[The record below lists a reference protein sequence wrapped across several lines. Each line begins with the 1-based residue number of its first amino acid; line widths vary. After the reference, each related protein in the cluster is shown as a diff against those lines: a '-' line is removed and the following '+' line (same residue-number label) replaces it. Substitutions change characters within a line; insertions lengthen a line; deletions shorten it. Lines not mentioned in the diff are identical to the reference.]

1 MGMGGNRNEGLA
13 KVGVNSRIVQVGIGH
28 YINSVELL
36 KILGIVPRIRP
47 LVCERSTIIIV
58 D

>member
-28 YINSVELL
+28 YKQRRAFKNSWD
-36 KILGIVPRIRP
+36 
-47 LVCERSTIIIV
+47 CA
-58 D
+58 